1 MLLKLENILTFCLWT
16 LQNVLKKRIPDQNG
30 GHFRKKC
37 WGPTWHQPKLTSK
50 LSKNWSMSSIKGS
63 TWLKTNTTTWATLLA
78 ICRLQVHHVRHFMN
92 FSKLSKIR
100 LFFNK
105 NVSIFIAVSS
115 PPMLHTGRKQV
126 ASCIHPVPIRPKAG
140 LTLPVSGRQCYSAVT
155 SPITSCKCSSQ
166 AASSSRP
173 ASTIP
178 GLFSKQ
184 YCVNCLIFCSH
195 FWCYTVRKNSR
206 PSNPERLFG
215 LYTAFCVIFS
225 PLN

>member
-1 MLLKLENILTFCLWT
+1 MQGLRFSIQNLLGNPEYAFKIRKYFDFLSLNFAERTQETDPRSEWRT
-16 LQNVLKKRIPDQNG
+16 LQEEMLRSYLASAETDLKAKQELIDV
-30 GHFRKKC
+30 K
-37 WGPTWHQPKLTSK
+37 HQRLNLAQDEYHHLSNTLSNLSASSTSCK
-50 LSKNWSMSSIKGS
+50 TFYEFFKIVKNPSF
-63 TWLKTNTTTWATLLA
+63 
-78 ICRLQVHHVRHFMN
+78 LQ
-92 FSKLSKIR
+92 K
-100 LFFNK
+100 K

-178 GLFSKQ
+178 GLFLLNSSV
-184 YCVNCLIFCSH
+184 YCVNSPIFCSH
-195 FWCYTVRKNSR
+195 F
-206 PSNPERLFG
+206 
-215 LYTAFCVIFS
+215 
-225 PLN
+225 